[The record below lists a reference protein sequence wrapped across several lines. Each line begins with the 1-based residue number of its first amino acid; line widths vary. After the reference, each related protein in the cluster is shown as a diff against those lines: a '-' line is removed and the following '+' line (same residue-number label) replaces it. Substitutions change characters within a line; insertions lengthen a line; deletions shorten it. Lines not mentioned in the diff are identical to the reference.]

1 MFHDRISKGDLV
13 AIDSTRSVTHGAKRF
28 IKNVLDGLVGHTD
41 LRIILFSD
49 SNNFDSYESERVQII
64 RIRMN
69 YGYLIRTL
77 NAIFFIPIRAN
88 LAQNDII
95 HDSIIRKQAIF
106 LVRSRN
112 AMSG

>member
-49 SNNFDSYESERVQII
+49 SNNFDSYESERVQIV

-77 NAIFFIPIRAN
+77 NAIF
-88 LAQNDII
+88 LSQ
-95 HDSIIRKQAIF
+95 
-106 LVRSRN
+106 
-112 AMSG
+112 